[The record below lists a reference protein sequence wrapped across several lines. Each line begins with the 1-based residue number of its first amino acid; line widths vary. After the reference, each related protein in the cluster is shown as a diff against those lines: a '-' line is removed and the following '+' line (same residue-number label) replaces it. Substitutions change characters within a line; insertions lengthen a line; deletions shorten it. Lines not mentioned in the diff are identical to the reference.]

1 MMAGFLLIGALLAY
15 FEVARVIGKAI
26 DAAAR
31 WHRERDTWRE
41 RT

>member
-31 WHRERDTWRE
+31 WHRERDPWGGMS
-41 RT
+41 

>member
-1 MMAGFLLIGALLAY
+1 MGFLLIGALLAY
-15 FEVARVIGKAI
+15 FEVARMIGKAI
-26 DAAAR
+26 DTAAR